1 MVDEH
6 AIGAFLLKEV
16 SAIIGDG
23 TNVDLDQ
30 TLDSIG
36 ASSIDIFNLY
46 ISILENYHVEL
57 QPALIRKELSI
68 RELEHLIYESIK

>member
-6 AIGAFLLKEV
+6 ALGAFLLKEV
-16 SAIIGDG
+16 SDIIGDG

-57 QPALIRKELSI
+57 QPALIRK
-68 RELEHLIYESIK
+68 